1 MLLLL
6 LYDLQIK
13 TIKPLLQTDYLN
25 KHKWNTT
32 YHTFVIT
39 KASECA
45 NLPSIHIYMHT
56 RLTPERGG
64 QSTTIFQGY
73 FTVFPL
79 SLYFN
84 NNFFIKD
91 LLSSLLKQQ
100 NSSLRINNLHLQSTS
115 CWLKLIKKKKD
126 TRWEQLV
133 LSSNRYL
140 LMIIFNQCVFTS
152 FCDGNFTFTT
162 QIYRVDLQTLHDDPM
177 FMRWCCSVS
186 FGGETV
192 FTVNDQSIDILKT
205 VWMKTHPAVASC

>member
-1 MLLLL
+1 MLNLLSGIQLCFTKSTFNTRGNPKLPWKLTYGCPPVARRNFTKKKKKWLWQPLTLLLL

-84 NNFFIKD
+84 NNF
-91 LLSSLLKQQ
+91 LSKISYHRCW
-100 NSSLRINNLHLQSTS
+100 NNRIPP
-115 CWLKLIKKKKD
+115 WGLIISIC
-126 TRWEQLV
+126 RAPP
-133 LSSNRYL
+133 
-140 LMIIFNQCVFTS
+140 
-152 FCDGNFTFTT
+152 
-162 QIYRVDLQTLHDDPM
+162 VD
-177 FMRWCCSVS
+177 
-186 FGGETV
+186 
-192 FTVNDQSIDILKT
+192 
-205 VWMKTHPAVASC
+205 